1 MAGRKQECE
10 RAQGGLYAWSSRGEG
25 HERRGLQ
32 GQREESG
39 FYSERS
45 EEPPEGLRED

>member
-1 MAGRKQECE
+1 MPGA
-10 RAQGGLYAWSSRGEG
+10 AGEG
-25 HERRGLQ
+25 DGRGLQ

-45 EEPPEGLRED
+45 EEPPRGVKRRLT